1 MNDCLYTGPILAEH
15 IFDELL
21 RFWAHRVDLT
31 GDAEKAFLMV
41 GMAEEDRAVLRFL
54 WVDDIEIS
62 SPEIVALRFTRVV
75 FGVSPSPFLPNATI
89 KNHIEKYKEADPE
102 FVERSLRL
110 IYVGDLSSGAPDV
123 NAVINFI

>member
-1 MNDCLYTGPILAEH
+1 M
-15 IFDELL
+15 
-21 RFWAHRVDLT
+21 
-31 GDAEKAFLMV
+31 
-41 GMAEEDRAVLRFL
+41 
-54 WVDDIEIS
+54 S
-62 SPEIVALRFTRVV
+62 SPEIVALRFIRVV

-89 KNHIEKYKEADPE
+89 KNQIEKYKEADPK

>member
-1 MNDCLYTGPILAEH
+1 MNDCLHTGPIPAEH

-54 WVDDIEIS
+54 WVNDIETS
-62 SPEIVALRFTRVV
+62 SPELWLLGLHV
-75 FGVSPSPFLPNATI
+75 
-89 KNHIEKYKEADPE
+89 
-102 FVERSLRL
+102 
-110 IYVGDLSSGAPDV
+110 
-123 NAVINFI
+123 

>member
-1 MNDCLYTGPILAEH
+1 M
-15 IFDELL
+15 
-21 RFWAHRVDLT
+21 DLT

-54 WVDDIEIS
+54 WVDDIETS
-62 SPEIVALRFTRVV
+62 SPEIVALRFTGVI
-75 FGVSPSPFLPNATI
+75 FGVSQSPFLPNATI

-102 FVERSLRL
+102 FVERFLRL
-110 IYVGDLSSGAPDV
+110 IYVGDLSFGAPDV